1 MPKSFH
7 LPVVQSLAGPDRSH
21 AKPVEALI
29 PLAFSKDQ
37 LQDAMGDFNYIG
49 LARLKPG
56 VSVEQANGEIN
67 APASFALRRPFF
79 VTNSHSMGNSVQ
91 HAHSK
96 GNGRF
101 YLCAEKLKDPPGSHE
116 SAPQKVPG
124 SCPES
129 PRPVTLSLTL
139 YP

>member
-21 AKPVEALI
+21 AKPVEVLI
-29 PLAFSKDQ
+29 PLAFSKDR

-79 VTNSHSMGNSVQ
+79 VS
-91 HAHSK
+91 
-96 GNGRF
+96 
-101 YLCAEKLKDPPGSHE
+101 
-116 SAPQKVPG
+116 
-124 SCPES
+124 
-129 PRPVTLSLTL
+129 
-139 YP
+139 